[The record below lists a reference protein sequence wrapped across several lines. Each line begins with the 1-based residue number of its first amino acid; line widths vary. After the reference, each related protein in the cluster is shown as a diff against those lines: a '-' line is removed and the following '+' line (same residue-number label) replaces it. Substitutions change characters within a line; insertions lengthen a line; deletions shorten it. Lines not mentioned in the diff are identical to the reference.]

1 MKKKMHHWYFLQMAI
16 YGLIHIEAT
25 TPIEIFKLPK
35 GFKLHVGF
43 EASYYLPCVLQRR
56 THYTLHVGF

>member
-1 MKKKMHHWYFLQMAI
+1 
-16 YGLIHIEAT
+16 LIHIEAT